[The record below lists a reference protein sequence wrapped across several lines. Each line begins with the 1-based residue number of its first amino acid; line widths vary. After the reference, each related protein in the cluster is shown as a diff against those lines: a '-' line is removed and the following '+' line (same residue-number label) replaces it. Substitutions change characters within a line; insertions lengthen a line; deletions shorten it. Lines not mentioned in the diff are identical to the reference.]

1 MSVAFLF
8 NRRLDR
14 ADDSSLA
21 DALSGCNYAMVSP
34 CYQLYLMERDFD
46 PSQGLRADSSV
57 GIIVA
62 DVQARAAS
70 DFRLFPQRIERTH
83 AVLTVVDEARLP
95 PLENLTNVVAI
106 PWGDAKRRVL
116 ESLLECAKLHGS
128 RGSTSTKKHAGMA
141 QNVLQY
147 VISALTLL
155 A

>member
-1 MSVAFLF
+1 MPAAFLL
-8 NRRLDR
+8 NRKLDG

-46 PSQGLRADSSV
+46 PSQGVRADSSV

-62 DVQARAAS
+62 DVQASAAT
-70 DFRLFPQRIERTH
+70 DFRLFPQRVERTH

-116 ESLLECAKLHGS
+116 ESLLECATLQWRVGS
-128 RGSTSTKKHAGMA
+128 RTRKNTQA
-141 QNVLQY
+141 
-147 VISALTLL
+147 
-155 A
+155 